1 MGQFLSQFFL
11 NPAMLLGTTLVA
23 LPIIIYLLNRRR
35 FQRRRWAAME
45 FLLRAL
51 KRNRRR
57 LQVQNLLLLIVRCLI
72 VLLIVLLAARPVSR
86 LSVLNLSPDKS
97 QNWILVLDT
106 SYSMGYVESSRTLF
120 EQARETV
127 FSMIDDLLRS
137 GDQVAVLAIDQHP
150 RTILAPTRLDE
161 EGRKSLRR
169 EMEALRLSNNSVDL
183 GASFA
188 VLDELCGKFVSSLGE
203 PEPKRIV
210 FFSDLQRKDWIGEEG
225 PKSPGLPQ
233 FMEKIQKEGGTF
245 AFAQLGV
252 HDRRSNLAVTD
263 LSVSPALLAKDLW
276 VELRATIRNFGDEEL
291 SNVDLS
297 VRVDQA
303 PGDAAAEPQVGQVIR
318 VPPGE
323 AITRSLPIRFDTAGY
338 HTAVAEIRSD
348 DLAVDNLRYLA
359 IRVEDSV
366 KVLLVDGNP
375 SGDPTERATFNLQ
388 VALEPDDDSL
398 AKVQGRF
405 TPFETQYVT
414 PDQVAGVDLKEHAV
428 VILAGVAELDANA
441 LASLESYVRRGG
453 ALVVFLGPNV
463 RPEFYN
469 QRMHGEGEGPHL
481 LPTTLREVHGDKR
494 YPVNLQISDLS
505 HPLVQY
511 FSERKEV
518 THIERPVIS
527 FYEYYQVAPIAPD
540 LRGVRVAFRFNDAQK
555 SPAVFDN
562 AYGAGRVLWITSS
575 ADGQWNEFANWPD
588 FVVFLYESIS
598 YLVKFGMSSSN
609 LGVGDPFR
617 KTYPATQYAADIL
630 LTAPARP
637 SETLE
642 GPRSV
647 RKAMKSLASPGST
660 GVAAADTEF
669 ELTHDDTDVPGLYR
683 WDFQRTQETSGNS
696 VEQFAVNLDTS
707 ESDLRPLTDEDLKSA
722 FELLRYERFDASAR
736 IRDLKEKSDIA
747 RGKEYWRWL
756 AGGVLLLLLAETVLA
771 WLFGRSVK

>member
-263 LSVSPALLAKDLW
+263 LFREPCPPRERSLGRAPRDDS
-276 VELRATIRNFGDEEL
+276 ELR
-291 SNVDLS
+291 
-297 VRVDQA
+297 
-303 PGDAAAEPQVGQVIR
+303 
-318 VPPGE
+318 
-323 AITRSLPIRFDTAGY
+323 
-338 HTAVAEIRSD
+338 
-348 DLAVDNLRYLA
+348 
-359 IRVEDSV
+359 
-366 KVLLVDGNP
+366 
-375 SGDPTERATFNLQ
+375 
-388 VALEPDDDSL
+388 
-398 AKVQGRF
+398 
-405 TPFETQYVT
+405 
-414 PDQVAGVDLKEHAV
+414 
-428 VILAGVAELDANA
+428 
-441 LASLESYVRRGG
+441 RRG
-453 ALVVFLGPNV
+453 A
-463 RPEFYN
+463 
-469 QRMHGEGEGPHL
+469 
-481 LPTTLREVHGDKR
+481 
-494 YPVNLQISDLS
+494 
-505 HPLVQY
+505 
-511 FSERKEV
+511 
-518 THIERPVIS
+518 IERRP
-527 FYEYYQVAPIAPD
+527 
-540 LRGVRVAFRFNDAQK
+540 LRPRR
-555 SPAVFDN
+555 P
-562 AYGAGRVLWITSS
+562 GAGRCGRRAAS
-575 ADGQWNEFANWPD
+575 WP
-588 FVVFLYESIS
+588 
-598 YLVKFGMSSSN
+598 
-609 LGVGDPFR
+609 GDPR
-617 KTYPATQYAADIL
+617 ASGRGHHALAAH
-630 LTAPARP
+630 P
-637 SETLE
+637 
-642 GPRSV
+642 V
-647 RKAMKSLASPGST
+647 RHC
-660 GVAAADTEF
+660 GVPHGGGRD
-669 ELTHDDTDVPGLYR
+669 P
-683 WDFQRTQETSGNS
+683 
-696 VEQFAVNLDTS
+696 
-707 ESDLRPLTDEDLKSA
+707 LR
-722 FELLRYERFDASAR
+722 
-736 IRDLKEKSDIA
+736 
-747 RGKEYWRWL
+747 
-756 AGGVLLLLLAETVLA
+756 
-771 WLFGRSVK
+771 